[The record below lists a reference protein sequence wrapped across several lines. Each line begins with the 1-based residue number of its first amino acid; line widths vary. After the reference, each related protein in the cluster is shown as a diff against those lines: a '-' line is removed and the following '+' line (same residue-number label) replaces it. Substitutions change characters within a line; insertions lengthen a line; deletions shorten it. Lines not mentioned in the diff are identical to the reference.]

1 VISRMFTANKKVDK
15 ILTLYLPLAMMLSF
29 TIFPIYWTINTAF
42 KPEGDIVKRPLQ
54 YLPITPTV
62 ENFVTAWTNVGFATF
77 FKNSLIVGISTVVVV
92 LICSTLSGYAL
103 SRYQFK
109 GKRSFMI
116 MLLCTQFIPRAMMI
130 IPLFVIFKNLG
141 LISNPLSLIITY
153 TAIEIPFTTILMA
166 GFISNVPKELEEAAV
181 IDGCTKLQALRFVV
195 FPLLLPGIV
204 ATGVFTFIYT
214 WNEFLIALMLT
225 NQQSKFTLPVG
236 LSTMMGEFSINYGA
250 LAAGSVIAL
259 IPAVILFAYAQKHL
273 VNGMGGAVKG

>member
-1 VISRMFTANKKVDK
+1 MFTANKKVDK
-15 ILTLYLPLAMMLSF
+15 ILTLYLPLTMLLSF
-29 TIFPIYWTINTAF
+29 TIFPIYWTLNTAF

-54 YLPITPTV
+54 YMPVNPTT
-62 ENFVTAWTNVGFATF
+62 ENFVMAWNNVGFATF
-77 FKNSLIVGISTVVVV
+77 FKNSLIVGICTVLVV
-92 LICSTLSGYAL
+92 LVCSTLSGYAL

-153 TAIEIPFTTILMA
+153 TAIEIPFTTILMS

>member
-1 VISRMFTANKKVDK
+1 
-15 ILTLYLPLAMMLSF
+15 MMLSF
-29 TIFPIYWTINTAF
+29 TIFPIYWTINTAL

-54 YLPITPTV
+54 YFPANPTV
-62 ENFVTAWTNVGFATF
+62 ENFVYSWTNIGFATF
-77 FKNSLIVGISTVVVV
+77 FKNSLIVGICTVIVV

-103 SRYQFK
+103 ARYQFK
-109 GKRSFMI
+109 GKKGFLL
-116 MLLCTQFIPRAMMI
+116 MLLSTQFIPRAMMI

-141 LISNPLSLIITY
+141 LISHPLALIITY
-153 TAIEIPFTTILMA
+153 TAVEIPFTTILMS
-166 GFISNVPKELEEAAV
+166 GFIANVPKELEEAAM
-181 IDGCTKLQALRFVV
+181 IDGCTKLQSLRHVV

-214 WNEFLIALMLT
+214 WNEFLLALMLT
-225 NQQSKFTLPVG
+225 NQNSKFTLPVG
-236 LSTMMGEFSINYGA
+236 LSTMLGEFNVNYGA

>member
-1 VISRMFTANKKVDK
+1 MFSKNKTVDK
-15 ILTLYLPLAMMLSF
+15 ILVLYLPLTLMLSF

-42 KPEGDIVKRPLQ
+42 KSEGDIMKRPLQ
-54 YLPITPTV
+54 YMPVNPTT
-62 ENFVTAWTNVGFATF
+62 ENFVMAWNNVGFPVF
-77 FKNSLIVGISTVVVV
+77 LKNSLIVGVCTVFIV

-103 SRYQFK
+103 ARYEFK

-141 LISNPLSLIITY
+141 LISHPLSLIITY
-153 TAIEIPFTTILMA
+153 TAIEIPFTTILMS
-166 GFISNVPKELEEAAV
+166 GFIKNVPKELEEAAM
-181 IDGCTKLQALRFVV
+181 IDGCTKLQSLRFIV

-214 WNEFLIALMLT
+214 WNEFLLALMLT
-225 NQQSKFTLPVG
+225 NQQDKFTLPVG
-236 LSTMMGEFSINYGA
+236 LSMMMGEFNVNYGA

>member
-1 VISRMFTANKKVDK
+1 MFTANKKVDK
-15 ILTLYLPLAMMLSF
+15 LLTLYLPLTMLLSF
-29 TIFPIYWTINTAF
+29 TLFPIYWTINTAF

-54 YLPITPTV
+54 YLPVNPTT

-77 FKNSLIVGISTVVVV
+77 FKNSLIVGVSTVVVV
-92 LICSTLSGYAL
+92 LVCSTLSGYAL

-153 TAIEIPFTTILMA
+153 TAIEIPFTTILMS
-166 GFISNVPKELEEAAV
+166 GFISNVPKELEEAAM
-181 IDGCTKLQALRFVV
+181 IDGCSKLQSLRHVV

-236 LSTMMGEFSINYGA
+236 LSTMLGEFSINYGA

>member
-1 VISRMFTANKKVDK
+1 MFTANKKVDK
-15 ILTLYLPLAMMLSF
+15 ILTLYLPLAMLLSF

-181 IDGCTKLQALRFVV
+181 IDGCTKLQSLRFVV

>member
-1 VISRMFTANKKVDK
+1 VSQLISKNKKLDK
-15 ILTLYLPLAMMLSF
+15 LLTLYIPLAMMLSF
-29 TIFPIYWTINTAF
+29 TIFPIYWTINTAL

-54 YLPITPTV
+54 YFPANPTV
-62 ENFVTAWTNVGFATF
+62 ENFVYSWTNIGFATF
-77 FKNSLIVGISTVVVV
+77 FKNSLIVGICTVIVV

-103 SRYQFK
+103 ARYQFK
-109 GKRSFMI
+109 GKKGFLL
-116 MLLCTQFIPRAMMI
+116 MLLSTQFIPRAMMI

-141 LISNPLSLIITY
+141 LISHPLALIITY
-153 TAIEIPFTTILMA
+153 TAVEIPFTTILMS
-166 GFISNVPKELEEAAV
+166 GFIANVPKELEEAAM
-181 IDGCTKLQALRFVV
+181 IDGCSKLQSLRHVV

-214 WNEFLIALMLT
+214 WNEFLLALMLT
-225 NQQSKFTLPVG
+225 NQNSRFTLPVG
-236 LSTMMGEFSINYGA
+236 LSTMLGEFNVNYGA

>member
-1 VISRMFTANKKVDK
+1 MFTANKKVDK

-153 TAIEIPFTTILMA
+153 TAIEIPFTTILMS

-181 IDGCTKLQALRFVV
+181 IDGCTKLQSLRFVV

>member
-1 VISRMFTANKKVDK
+1 MFSKNKNVDK
-15 ILTLYLPLAMMLSF
+15 ILVLYLPLTLMLSF

-42 KPEGDIVKRPLQ
+42 KSEGDIMKRPLQ
-54 YLPITPTV
+54 YVPLNPTTD
-62 ENFVTAWTNVGFATF
+62 NFVMAWNNVGFPVF
-77 FKNSLIVGISTVVVV
+77 LKNSLIVGVCTVFIV

-103 SRYQFK
+103 ARYEFK

-141 LISNPLSLIITY
+141 LISHPLSLVITY
-153 TAIEIPFTTILMA
+153 TAIEIPFTTILMS
-166 GFISNVPKELEEAAV
+166 GFIKNVPKELEEAAM
-181 IDGCTKLQALRFVV
+181 IDGCTKLQSLRFIV

-214 WNEFLIALMLT
+214 WNEFLLALMLT
-225 NQQSKFTLPVG
+225 NQQDKFTLPVG
-236 LSTMMGEFSINYGA
+236 LSMMMGEFNVNYGA

>member
-1 VISRMFTANKKVDK
+1 MFSKNKKVDK
-15 ILTLYLPLAMMLSF
+15 LLTFYLPLGMMLSF

-42 KPEGDIVKRPLQ
+42 KSEGDIMKRPLE
-54 YLPITPTV
+54 YAPFNPTV
-62 ENFVTAWTNVGFATF
+62 ENFVIAWNNVGFATF
-77 FKNSLIVGISTVVVV
+77 MKNSLIVGISTVIVV

-103 SRYQFK
+103 ARYNFK
-109 GKRSFMI
+109 GKRSFML
-116 MLLCTQFIPRAMMI
+116 MLLCTQFIPRSMMI
-130 IPLFVIFKNLG
+130 IPLFIIFKNLG
-141 LISNPLSLIITY
+141 LISSPLALIITY
-153 TAIEIPFTTILMA
+153 TAIEIPFTTILMS
-166 GFISNVPKELEEAAV
+166 GFIANVPKELEEAAM
-181 IDGCTKLQALRFVV
+181 IDGCTKLQSIRHVV

-225 NQQSKFTLPVG
+225 NRQDRFTLPVG
-236 LSTMMGEFSINYGA
+236 LSTMMGEFNVNYGA